1 MPEQVVNGIGTE
13 STGNAEG
20 QESDEIKVVTVNDI
34 LDKDGELA
42 LDYRQYLYL
51 LNAHVYHRT
60 PVFRAEGREYS
71 TPEVGLADALVA
83 AGYGE
88 VVEQDHELWFMPS
101 DRAEQWLLDQRG
113 KQFIPAVYMWDR
125 VTFLQTYWKGVHRLS
140 QRDRDGYSNFQT
152 VHYLTLLGLVS
163 SWIDGDDYVLQI
175 TEWGAECARKWEAP
189 SRPRW
194 IKEIAE
200 AAKVMRADYGEEPE
214 ELRGPQH
221 TKEYHDAYADDE
233 PDSIFTCVY
242 PDWLTGLLKP
252 AKHKRSSKKI
262 WEEPSDYPGGELEDL
277 CFDDDWRNM
286 EYLSYLNGEM
296 GWNKPWQPQPI
307 EWYVA
312 HFRESWGREQMAISS
327 EMEAQTQGAE
337 LSDEERAKLY
347 TNIARAR
354 NEERASEGEENF
366 ADLDDPWYYEELLN
380 KGYVEELGDDFR
392 ILLRTKD
399 MGMMRSSGPYKDLI
413 EVVQY
418 EDYLF
423 EERQA
428 KAGKTK

>member
-1 MPEQVVNGIGTE
+1 MPEWVVNGIGNE
-13 STGNAEG
+13 NTGD
-20 QESDEIKVVTVNDI
+20 QESEEVIAVTVNDI
-34 LDKDGELA
+34 LDENGELA
-42 LDYRQYLYL
+42 LDDRQYLYL
-51 LNAHVYHRT
+51 LNAHVYHCT
-60 PVFRAEGREYS
+60 PVFRAEGRECS
-71 TPEVGLADALVA
+71 APEVGLADAFVA
-83 AGYGE
+83 AGYGK
-88 VVEQDHELWFMPS
+88 VVEQDHELWFMPN

-113 KQFIPAVYMWDR
+113 KQFIPAMYVWDR
-125 VTFLQTYWKGVHRLS
+125 VTFLQTYWKGLHRLP
-140 QRDRDGYSNFQT
+140 QRDRDGYSNFQN

-175 TEWGAECARKWEAP
+175 TEWGVECARKWEAP

-194 IKEIAE
+194 IEEIGE

-252 AKHKRSSKKI
+252 AKHKRSPKKV
-262 WEEPSDYPGGELEDL
+262 WEEPGDYPGGEVEDL

-286 EYLSYLNGEM
+286 EYLNSPNGKM
-296 GWNKPWQPQPI
+296 GWSEWQPQPI

-312 HFRESWGREQMAISS
+312 HFRESWGREQMAIN
-327 EMEAQTQGAE
+327 ADIRAHAQGAE
-337 LSDEERAKLY
+337 LSDEEY
-347 TNIARAR
+347 TNLYMNIAEAR
-354 NEERASEGEENF
+354 YEERASEGEGNF
-366 ADLDDPWYYEELLN
+366 ADLDDPWYYQDLLN
-380 KGYVEELGDDFR
+380 KGYVKELGDDFR
-392 ILLRTKD
+392 LLLRTKD

-413 EVVQY
+413 EVVQC

-423 EERQA
+423 EQRQA
-428 KAGKTK
+428 EAGKTE